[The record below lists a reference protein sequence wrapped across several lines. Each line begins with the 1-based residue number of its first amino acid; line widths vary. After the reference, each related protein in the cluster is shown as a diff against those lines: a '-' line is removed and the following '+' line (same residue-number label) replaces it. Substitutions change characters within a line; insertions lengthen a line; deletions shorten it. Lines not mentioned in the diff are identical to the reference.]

1 MEYHNTVHVLKM
13 DLKITEYKRKNDT
26 MKKGL
31 LFTVALFMLAIAGH
45 AQNDTMYFLKNGS
58 IVNKQ
63 SIKFADVDSAIFYK
77 PLTTPENVFMDT
89 RDSNIYLTV
98 NIGGHVWMAENLRYL
113 PAVMTPD
120 NGSIAEASYYVYDYD
135 GTDVNQ
141 AKQAA
146 YYKSFGVLYNYPAA
160 ISACPADWHLPTSNE
175 WNELIEFVGA
185 DAGNKL
191 KSNTIMYWAIPNNGT
206 NEYGFNALGAGSR
219 QASTG
224 SFLDKAKK
232 TGWWISAFM
241 ATTSPSVLELN
252 SSASPNKPSYKK
264 DYGFSV
270 RCVQD

>member
-1 MEYHNTVHVLKM
+1 
-13 DLKITEYKRKNDT
+13 

-31 LFTVALFMLAIAGH
+31 LFTAALFMLAIAGH

-58 IVNKQ
+58 VVNKQ
-63 SIKFADVDSAIFYK
+63 SVKSADVDSAIFYK
-77 PLTTPENVFMDT
+77 SLTTPKNVFMDT
-89 RDSNIYLTV
+89 RDNNIYLTV
-98 NIGGHVWMAENLRYL
+98 NIDGHVWMAENLRYL

-120 NGSIAEASYYVYDYD
+120 SGSITEASYYVYDYD

-146 YYKSFGVLYNYPAA
+146 YYNSFGVLYNYPAA
-160 ISACPADWHLPTSNE
+160 TSACPADWHLPSDSE

-185 DAGNKL
+185 DAGKKL
-191 KSNTIMYWAIPNNGT
+191 KDNTIMHWSLPNNGT

-219 QASTG
+219 QTSTS
-224 SFLDKAKK
+224 SFLDKGKK
-232 TGWWISAFM
+232 TGWWNRAIM
-241 ATTSPSVLELN
+241 PTTSPSVLELN
-252 SSASPNKPSYKK
+252 SSASPNKTSYKK